1 MFSDYGIEAVR
12 YSPFCDAPDE
22 KGLLSK
28 LRKTF
33 LINSLIVFN
42 KFNVF
47 HSVKLYVATI

>member
-33 LINSLIVFN
+33 LINLLMAFN

-47 HSVKLYVATI
+47 HSVCPAW